1 MDSKS
6 IKELEILHEVSKNEH
21 INQRN
26 LSKKLGMAAGLVNL
40 YMKRL
45 ARKGYIK
52 ISGMNPRRLKYL
64 VTPRGIT
71 EKTRLTYEFAL
82 ISYKYFKDAT
92 DDIRKKLG
100 DLAEDGQSSVLVYG
114 TGEPAELCLQ
124 LIREFDI
131 QVIGVVDD
139 RTDSKKFSGYPVI
152 PMELLRNLNF
162 DRIILADIDA
172 GEEVEALLAEHGIG
186 PDKLCRILEI

>member
-172 GEEVEALLAEHGIG
+172 GEEVETLLAEHGIG